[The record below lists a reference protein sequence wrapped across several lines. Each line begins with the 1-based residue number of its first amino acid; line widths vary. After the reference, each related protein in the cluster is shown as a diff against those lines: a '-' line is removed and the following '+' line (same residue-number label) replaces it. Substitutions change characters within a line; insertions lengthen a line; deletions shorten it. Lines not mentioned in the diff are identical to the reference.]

1 MATHLNGAWVP
12 HKVDLHRLNRRRAV
26 TQAVSRPA
34 PVTLAQ
40 GRRWSQSQ
48 QMPRW
53 AAAVSAMAAAATRQ
67 LTSAGQSEEDSIS
80 RKQLTSFLSIL
91 GQSAAVGLLAAS
103 AFCPLA
109 SALRSLLA
117 TPAQDVLKDDMTQ
130 FAQNAFA
137 VLLLLFSLL
146 LGETFSMLLD
156 RQDRLCRA
164 IYTEVS
170 EARTLIEQLVLL
182 SAGRQG
188 GDGSWSSSSQNLL
201 ENVEAY
207 LVQDLQQ
214 LGKRRILPERGAAPV
229 DALETLLFA
238 TSVGVPSGVCD
249 SVRAIRQARASRLA
263 AAQRKF
269 PLAHSGI
276 LWTLAM
282 LATGIF
288 VLLAAGMAGFEAD
301 VATQS
306 GHLLAVLSPLFGVL
320 VGAQTMTGMVMSE
333 LSKPGG
339 SELFRSQDIVEQGLG
354 GLLQELR
361 QKKLYASESPASAI
375 GNA

>member
-1 MATHLNGAWVP
+1 MAG
-12 HKVDLHRLNRRRAV
+12 R
-26 TQAVSRPA
+26 VSRSSDLGTGKEMDTVPS
-34 PVTLAQ
+34 
-40 GRRWSQSQ
+40 SQP
-48 QMPRW
+48 MPRW
-53 AAAVSAMAAAATRQ
+53 AAAVSAMAAAAATGQ
-67 LTSAGQSEEDSIS
+67 LSAGQSEEETIS
-80 RKQLTSFLSIL
+80 RKQLNSFLSIL
-91 GQSAAVGLLAAS
+91 GQSAAVGLVATS

-130 FAQNAFA
+130 FSQNAFA

-164 IYTEVS
+164 IYSEVS

-214 LGKRRILPERGAAPV
+214 LGERRILPGRGAAPV

-276 LWTLAM
+276 LWTLAF
-282 LATGIF
+282 LATAIF

-361 QKKLYASESPASAI
+361 QKKRYASASPASAI

>member
-1 MATHLNGAWVP
+1 M
-12 HKVDLHRLNRRRAV
+12 
-26 TQAVSRPA
+26 S
-34 PVTLAQ
+34 
-40 GRRWSQSQ
+40 
-48 QMPRW
+48 PRW
-53 AAAVSAMAAAATRQ
+53 VMCMTAMAATATRQ
-67 LTSAGQSEEDSIS
+67 MTGGAAQAMEDEAS
-80 RKQLTSFLSIL
+80 RKQRDSFLKIL
-91 GQSAAVGLLAAS
+91 GQSAVVGVFATL

-130 FAQNAFA
+130 FSQNAFA

-170 EARTLIEQLVLL
+170 EARSLIEQLVLL
-182 SAGRQG
+182 SAGRQVG
-188 GDGSWSSSSQNLL
+188 GDESWSSSSRNLL
-201 ENVEAY
+201 ESVEAY
-207 LVQDLQQ
+207 LVQDLQR
-214 LGKRRILPERGAAPV
+214 LGESQILPKRGAAPV
-229 DALETLLFA
+229 DPLETLLFA

-269 PLAHSGI
+269 PSAHSAI
-276 LWTLAM
+276 LWTLAL
-282 LATGIF
+282 LATAIF

-301 VATQS
+301 VATDP
-306 GHLLAVLSPLFGVL
+306 GHLLSILSPLFGILVAAQVL
-320 VGAQTMTGMVMSE
+320 TGMVMSE
-333 LSKPGG
+333 LSMPGG

-354 GLLQELR
+354 GLLHELR
-361 QKKLYASESPASAI
+361 EKKVYVMEAQ
-375 GNA
+375 GTV